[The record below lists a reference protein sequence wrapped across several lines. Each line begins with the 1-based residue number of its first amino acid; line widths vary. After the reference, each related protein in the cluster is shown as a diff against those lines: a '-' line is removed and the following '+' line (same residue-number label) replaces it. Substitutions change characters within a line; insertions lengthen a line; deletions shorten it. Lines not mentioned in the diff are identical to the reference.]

1 MSAWIDEGEQHDDYE
16 SYDDDETFERAAWR
30 NLDSDDDYFA
40 HAVDAVPVR
49 DRRRGRGRR
58 PRPNSKVRNRN
69 ATPNSTHSSRPPRS
83 TRSGRTATRV
93 RSSAASA
100 SSPAL
105 RFAVIITVVSAVTI
119 IAADSQGGALASSWA
134 QWNYSG
140 YQAKAAWPE
149 YHDLMS
155 QMGTLGKQ
163 RGCGRALWEPSAGET
178 DAINNYGTSL
188 ALELLP
194 YWTNGCIGSQEG
206 LYFESSATKD
216 AHFLTVSELADEPS
230 NPVRG
235 LVYGTTADFER
246 GIDHARILGVRYLMF
261 WTSVSKALAD
271 ASPQLT
277 KVLTTP
283 DMDGQDPKGWSI
295 YEIKNWGLVT
305 GLDTEPVVATM
316 HSGTRTSCLPDA
328 GDLEAGD
335 LDTHLNAWECATDA
349 MWMDSS
355 TFNRPVVASGP
366 KSWQHVD
373 LKPQHLTTV
382 TTPVGPS
389 TSGGSTK
396 VIRAT
401 GPSMLA
407 PLDSTAV
414 RHITPAKVTDVHET
428 DSSITFHVDQIGKPV
443 EVRTSYFPNWQVHG
457 AKGIYRV
464 APNLMVVV
472 PTQHNVRLEYGLTGA
487 DWLGRIGTLLGFVL
501 LALMIWRWGIVPR
514 AWTTRARS
522 RRWRATTT
530 TRSSTRGLSPT
541 S

>member
-1 MSAWIDEGEQHDDYE
+1 M
-16 SYDDDETFERAAWR
+16 
-30 NLDSDDDYFA
+30 
-40 HAVDAVPVR
+40 
-49 DRRRGRGRR
+49 
-58 PRPNSKVRNRN
+58 
-69 ATPNSTHSSRPPRS
+69 
-83 TRSGRTATRV
+83 
-93 RSSAASA
+93 
-100 SSPAL
+100 
-105 RFAVIITVVSAVTI
+105 
-119 IAADSQGGALASSWA
+119 
-134 QWNYSG
+134 
-140 YQAKAAWPE
+140 
-149 YHDLMS
+149 
-155 QMGTLGKQ
+155 
-163 RGCGRALWEPSAGET
+163 WEPSAGET

-271 ASPQLT
+271 ASSQLT

-283 DMDGQDPKGWSI
+283 DMDGQDPKGWSV

-316 HSGTRTSCLPDA
+316 HAGTRTSCLPNA
-328 GDLEAGD
+328 GDLEAGE

-389 TSGGSTK
+389 TSSASTK

-407 PLDSTAV
+407 PLYSTAV

-457 AKGIYRV
+457 AKSIYRV

-501 LALMIWRWGIVPR
+501 LALMIWRWRTVPR
-514 AWTTRARS
+514 AWTTRALPKAAGDDHDTLEQTGFVANVAS
-522 RRWRATTT
+522 EEDDVGNGHEPAELPAGEAVTG
-530 TRSSTRGLSPT
+530 SVPPGP
-541 S
+541 